1 MSESK
6 SVFDQ
11 YQRGVEYKQRI
22 GYYSDVDENYRYF
35 QGDQW
40 HGVDSKGL
48 PKPIFNVI
56 KPIIN
61 YKVSNIKSTDAKI
74 VYKCNNT
81 LSEDL
86 QMLTEVADKLTAY
99 AGQLYEKLKMDNLS
113 ERILKESAIVGN
125 GFTYFFYDEG
135 TKEVKA
141 EAIDST
147 NVYPGNVNLSSIQD
161 QESVIISFRRSV
173 ESVKAEAKAN
183 GIKDVDFIAG
193 DTDNQELAGD
203 KAKIEVDDNDMC
215 IVLLKFWRDRETG
228 TIWFR
233 KSIKDYD
240 IIKPTNLYMQ
250 YYPIAMMTW
259 ENQKNCFFG
268 VSDVG
273 TLIPNQ
279 DYINTIAAMIM
290 SSTTFTAFPKMVYD
304 ENLVDNPSNRVGEAI
319 AVNGGNQAIKNIIDY
334 ITPGQISSDAFN
346 MLSTT
351 IVQTKELNGANDG
364 ALGNVNPESASGKS
378 IIAVAEQSA
387 IPLES
392 IKQRYYNYLEDVALI
407 WADMWRV
414 YTDDGKTISIPGE
427 DGNVENYEIVADT
440 FNKLMLSVK
449 IDIGATSRYSELAVM
464 QTLDN
469 LLFNQFIPFDWWV
482 ELQPDSSGLPKA
494 KLLEFLKKQQ
504 QQSVPQ
510 QPGFDIDGFLA
521 SLPEETRQ
529 QAIKNPQ
536 LLEQLIAE
544 QMGTVPSQQS
554 AVQDAGLQPQQQPD
568 VDIDSLLDSLPPEK
582 QKEFLENP
590 EMLEQFIAQQMGV
603 ES

>member
-1 MSESK
+1 
-6 SVFDQ
+6 
-11 YQRGVEYKQRI
+11 
-22 GYYSDVDENYRYF
+22 
-35 QGDQW
+35 
-40 HGVDSKGL
+40 
-48 PKPIFNVI
+48 
-56 KPIIN
+56 
-61 YKVSNIKSTDAKI
+61 
-74 VYKCNNT
+74 
-81 LSEDL
+81 
-86 QMLTEVADKLTAY
+86 
-99 AGQLYEKLKMDNLS
+99 MDNLS

-125 GFTYFFYDEG
+125 GFTYFYYDEG

-173 ESVKAEAKAN
+173 ESVKAEAKAA
-183 GIKDVDFIAG
+183 GIKDVDFITG

-268 VSDVG
+268 VSDVE
-273 TLIPNQ
+273 TIIPNQ
-279 DYINTIAAMIM
+279 DYINKMCAMIM
-290 SSTTFTAFPKMVYD
+290 SATTYFAFPKMVYD
-304 ENLVDNPSNRVGEAI
+304 ENLVDNPSNRIGEAI
-319 AVNGGNQAIKNIIDY
+319 AVNGANQSLKNIIDF

-346 MLSTT
+346 MLTTT
-351 IVQTKELNGANDG
+351 ITQTKELNGANDG
-364 ALGNVNPESASGKS
+364 ALGNINPESASGRS

-392 IKQRYYNYLEDVALI
+392 IKQRFYNYLEDVALI

-427 DGNVENYEIVADT
+427 NGNVENYEIVADT

-469 LLFNQFIPFDWWV
+469 LLDRGHISLDWWV
-482 ELQPDSSGLPKA
+482 ELQPDNSGLPKA
-494 KLLEFLKKQQ
+494 SYLNLLK
-504 QQSVPQ
+504 SNSN
-510 QPGFDIDGFLA
+510 
-521 SLPEETRQ
+521 SLFRSNRDLT
-529 QAIKNPQ
+529 
-536 LLEQLIAE
+536 L
-544 QMGTVPSQQS
+544 M
-554 AVQDAGLQPQQQPD
+554 D
-568 VDIDSLLDSLPPEK
+568 
-582 QKEFLENP
+582 F
-590 EMLEQFIAQQMGV
+590 
-603 ES
+603 